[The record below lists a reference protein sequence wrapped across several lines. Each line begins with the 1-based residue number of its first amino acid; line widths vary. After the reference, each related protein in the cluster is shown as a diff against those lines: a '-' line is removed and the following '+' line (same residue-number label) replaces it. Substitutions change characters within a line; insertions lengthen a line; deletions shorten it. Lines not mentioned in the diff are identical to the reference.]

1 MNAVDAARIRYHKN
15 IALFAEVPVE
25 HPNLPGVGHISGNL
39 DFLASTVAGDE
50 DMREDGEYALPD
62 QPHFIVVEAKK
73 AVTLSQHSSKAQL
86 LAELLTL
93 QYLDAYV
100 HIN

>member
-1 MNAVDAARIRYHKN
+1 MNAVDAARIRYRKN

-25 HPNLPGVGHISGNL
+25 HPDLPGIGHIGGNL

-50 DMREDGEYALPD
+50 DMRQDAEYALPER
-62 QPHFIVVEAKK
+62 PYFIIVEAKK
-73 AVTLSQHSSKAQL
+73 AVTLGQYSSKAQL

-93 QYLDAYV
+93 QYLDG
-100 HIN
+100 